1 MSRASLYRLMTWL
14 SPTFPVGSFTHSS
27 GLEWAVAEGLIR
39 NRRELE
45 DWILE
50 LLAMG
55 TARNDA
61 VLFVRAW
68 RFSEAGDHPSLIAL
82 AELAAAL
89 LSSRER
95 RLESTAQG
103 AAFRRIA
110 SNVAGCTAFNILT
123 AIPDQDLC
131 YPIAVAVLAEGHGIE
146 LGAALTAYLH
156 AVVGNLVSAA
166 QRLIPLGQTDGQI
179 ALAALEPEVHHL
191 VDSAMALPDADPI
204 EQLGSATLMAD
215 FATMAHETQYTRL
228 FRT

>member
-1 MSRASLYRLMTWL
+1 MTRASLYRLMTWL
-14 SPTFPVGSFTHSS
+14 SPAFPVGSFTHSS

-39 NRRELE
+39 DRRELE
-45 DWILE
+45 NWILE
-50 LLAMG
+50 LLAG
-55 TARNDA
+55 GSARNDA

-68 RFSEAGDHPSLIAL
+68 RFSEAGAHPSLIAL
-82 AELAAAL
+82 AELATAL

-110 SNVAGCTAFNILT
+110 AKVAGCNAFDILT
-123 AIPDQDLC
+123 AIPDHDLC

-156 AVVGNLVSAA
+156 ALAGNLISAA

-191 VDSAMALPDADPI
+191 VDLAMALPDADPI
-204 EQLGSATLMAD
+204 VQLGSATLMAD